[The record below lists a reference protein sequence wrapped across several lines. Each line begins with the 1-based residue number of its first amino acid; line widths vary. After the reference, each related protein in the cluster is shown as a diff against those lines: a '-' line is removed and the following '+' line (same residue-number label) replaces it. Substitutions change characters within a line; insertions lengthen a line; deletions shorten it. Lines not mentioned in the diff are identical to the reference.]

1 MTPGS
6 DGSISR
12 ALNGTNFLIT
22 WRDPLQRGRQR
33 VPRDR
38 QAVSWGGAAVEVAQ
52 DLVDGLGLFDG
63 SDAPH
68 FHLTRGASL
77 R

>member
-1 MTPGS
+1 VTPGS

-38 QAVSWGGAAVEVAQ
+38 QAVGWGGAAVEVAQ
-52 DLVDGLGLFDG
+52 DLLR
-63 SDAPH
+63 
-68 FHLTRGASL
+68 TRGVACSWPL
-77 R
+77 HIST